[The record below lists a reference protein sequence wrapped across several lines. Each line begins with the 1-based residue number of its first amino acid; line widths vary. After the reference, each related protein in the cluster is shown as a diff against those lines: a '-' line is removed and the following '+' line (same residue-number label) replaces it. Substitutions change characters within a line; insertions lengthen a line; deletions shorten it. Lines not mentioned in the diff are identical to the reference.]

1 MLKFTYIK
9 NWSMFIMHTEYNEC
23 RLCPRE
29 CKVNRNNGEVGFCG
43 ASAEAEVNR
52 IDLHFMEEPVIS
64 GKNGSGTV
72 FFTHCTMR
80 CIFCQ
85 NKEISRRNSVGKKI
99 SAKQLAEQY
108 IILEQKGAHNI
119 NLVSPT
125 QYMPTIKKSI
135 EIAKQNS
142 IKIPF
147 VYNTSGFERS
157 EIIKGLKDYIDIF
170 LTDYKYQSPFLAKE
184 YSNCED
190 YPDFIIDAISQM
202 IKITGSPVLNDDGI
216 LKKGTIIRHLMLPGQ
231 LSDTLKIM
239 NKVKKYFNDTALFS
253 LMRQY
258 TPIGDNL
265 PKELRRTISDLEY
278 STATEEFEALG
289 LEGFV
294 QSDSSVGTDKIPNF
308 SQSL

>member
-1 MLKFTYIK
+1 MYTDYT
-9 NWSMFIMHTEYNEC
+9 NC

-29 CKVNRNNGEVGFCG
+29 CKINRNADGVGFCG

-85 NKEISRRNSVGKKI
+85 NKEISLRSSVGKKI
-99 SAKQLAEQY
+99 SAEQLAEQY

-135 EIAKQNS
+135 EIAKQNG

-147 VYNTSGFERS
+147 VYNTSGFERP

-265 PKELRRTISDLEY
+265 PDELRRTISDLEY

-308 SQSL
+308 SQSI